1 MATAQ
6 YTRSCPLAQL
16 GPAPPGPAD
25 QLRHAQQGCPDC
37 LNDLMA
43 QHDGLVHW
51 VLRRYGS
58 AALPYDEALQAG
70 RLGLWQALLHFDP
83 TRGTTLATYAVPAIR
98 RQVQRASQQE
108 HRFWRALPVL
118 PPASAPDPVDALV
131 AALDHAR
138 LRPALAAALTQ
149 LPPRLAA
156 LLRARYGWAGQP
168 PQTQLALAQARGVTR
183 QRVQQLLV
191 EAHLR
196 LALPGVS
203 WAVRRIVGR
212 TAPADI
218 QAALRAWQRWQRH
231 QRRRAR

>member
-1 MATAQ
+1 MAPSQ

-16 GPAPPGPAD
+16 EPALPDPAA
-25 QLRHAQQGCPDC
+25 QLQHAQQGCPTC

-51 VLRRYGS
+51 VLRRYGG
-58 AALPYDEALQAG
+58 ATLPYDEALQAG

-83 TRGTTLATYAVPAIR
+83 ARGTAFSTYAVPAIR

-108 HRFWRALPVL
+108 HRFWRARPAL
-118 PPASAPDPVDALV
+118 PPAAVLDPVDAV
-131 AALDHAR
+131 VEALDHAR
-138 LRPALAAALTQ
+138 LRPALAAACAQ
-149 LPPRLAA
+149 LPARLAA
-156 LLRARYGWAGQP
+156 LLHARYGWAGQP
-168 PQTQLALAQARGVTR
+168 PQTQQALAQALGVTR

-203 WAVRRIVGR
+203 WEVRQQLGR
-212 TAPADI
+212 TAAADI
-218 QAALRAWQRWQRH
+218 QAALRAWQRWQRR
-231 QRRRAR
+231 QRRRGR

>member
-1 MATAQ
+1 MATSQ

-37 LNDLMA
+37 LNALMA

-51 VLRRYGS
+51 VLRRSGR
-58 AALPYDEALQAG
+58 AALPYDEALQSG

-98 RQVQRASQQE
+98 RQVQRASQQAQ
-108 HRFWRALPVL
+108 RFWRALPVL
-118 PPASAPDPVDALV
+118 PPVAAPDPVDALV
-131 AALDHAR
+131 EALDRAR
-138 LRPALAAALTQ
+138 LRQALTAALAQ
-149 LPPRLAA
+149 LPARLAA

-168 PQTQLALAQARGVTR
+168 PQTQLALAQTLGVTR

-203 WAVRRIVGR
+203 WEVRRQVGR
-212 TAPADI
+212 TTPPDI
-218 QAALRAWQRWQRH
+218 QAALRAWQRWQRR
-231 QRRRAR
+231 QRRRGR